1 MAWLLSLLALVFVP
15 TSPIIAD
22 FGVREFQSK
31 EQMQTFLQGLGFL
44 SLGNKRGDYDLWE
57 TKSKPHVRAIS
68 YKLQNGGYLAKQ
80 LIPQNRR

>member
-1 MAWLLSLLALVFVP
+1 MPWLLSLLALVFVP
-15 TSPIIAD
+15 TSPIIPD

-44 SLGNKRGDYDLWE
+44 SMGNKLGDYDLWE
-57 TKSKPHVRAIS
+57 TKSKPYVRAIS

-80 LIPQNRR
+80 LIPQKRR